1 MASSTSALGA
11 GTARSGKTS
20 PGSTPSS
27 SFRPSSSVK
36 TSPKNRL
43 SASEIMKA
51 KKPSAPVNVDP
62 YPGLDAILKK
72 SRKLKPFSDTDREQ
86 RLRALRELAPSGVL
100 PAGIATLAE
109 RMERD
114 YARAVSDWRANN
126 WLLPVDKESEFPY
139 SRTRN
144 IGDAA
149 NPDFKYGSA
158 WLPRPDTDSGVN
170 YDSEGER
177 IPHSVE
183 MENIERAA
191 IMRESDLRI
200 KGIEE
205 RDPVLYEKMAGEYAD
220 MLKQWN
226 LSNLK
231 NAFKPRPADDKV
243 LLKMK
248 SENPTIRKTYNSTKF
263 NRYDE
268 MWATY
273 TSDGYTISPRFR
285 AFKLFS
291 KEQQKLKD
299 IYESTPTPENKKTLL
314 EHVKNH
320 GELVVNLPTPDPTPK
335 KEAPKPEPKPS
346 KKGVKTIVGNAT
358 DLPTASDASE

>member
-1 MASSTSALGA
+1 
-11 GTARSGKTS
+11 
-20 PGSTPSS
+20 
-27 SFRPSSSVK
+27 
-36 TSPKNRL
+36 
-43 SASEIMKA
+43 MKA
-51 KKPSAPVNVDP
+51 KKPVAPVEELP

-86 RLRALRELAPSGVL
+86 RLRALRELTPTGVL
-100 PAGIATLAE
+100 PAGIDKLAE

-114 YARAVSDWRANN
+114 YARAVSNWRADN

-149 NPDFKYGSA
+149 NPYFKYGSA
-158 WLPRPDTDSGVN
+158 WLPYRDTDSGVN

-177 IPHSVE
+177 ISHYVE

-205 RDPVLYEKMAGEYAD
+205 R
-220 MLKQWN
+220 
-226 LSNLK
+226 
-231 NAFKPRPADDKV
+231 KPRAADDRV

-248 SENPTIRKTYNSTKF
+248 SENPIIRKTHNSTKF

-273 TSDGYTISPRFR
+273 TLNGYTISPRFR

-299 IYESTPTPENKKTLL
+299 TYESTPTPENKKTLL
-314 EHVKNH
+314 DHVKNH
-320 GELVVNLPTPDPTPK
+320 GELVVNLPTPDPKPK
-335 KEAPKPEPKPS
+335 KEVLKSEPKPS

-358 DLPTASDASE
+358 DVLAPSDASE